1 MVSTRKVRSWGV
13 VLISVIALAAAT
25 LAQTSDTIKAGYSK
39 AEHRIV
45 MRDGVKLF
53 TTVYAPKDTSQ
64 SYPILLTRTP
74 YSVAPYGPDAYRD
87 SLGPSSTF
95 IDERYIFV
103 YQDVRGRFMSEGNF
117 QWMTPYKPRK
127 SGPTDVD
134 ESTDTYDT
142 IEWLLKNIPHNNGRV
157 GMWGISFP
165 GHYAAQAIIDAHPAL
180 KAASPQAPMGD
191 NWFGDDMHHN
201 GAFWL
206 PHAFNFI
213 SQFGLQPPVPTM
225 QNGPTFVHGT
235 PDGYKFFLEMG
246 PLANANTKYLHG
258 KVRIWN
264 EWMEHGDY
272 DSYWQA
278 QNIPQYMTHVKPA
291 VLIVGGWF
299 DAEDLWGPLHIYKSI
314 EDNNAQNS
322 NTIVMGPWFHGGWAR
337 SDGESLGNVSFG
349 SKTSIYY
356 RENIELPF
364 FNYYLKGKGSLNLP
378 EAYVFETGSNQW
390 RKYDHWPPLST
401 KVDTLY
407 IAGKGRLAFQAPPGN
422 ETKKYDEYVS
432 DPARPVP
439 FINQVNIG
447 MTREYMVDDQ
457 RFAAAR
463 PDVVVYQ
470 TDVLTEDVSIAG
482 PLNVDLLVSTSGT
495 DSDYVVKLIDVFP
508 DDAQDTRF
516 VEAGEHLGGYQMLIR
531 GEPMRARYR
540 NSWSKPEPMQPNTA
554 TKVAWEMPDINHT
567 FLKGHRI
574 MLQIQSSWFPLVD
587 RNPQKFVNIYKAT
600 EADFQKATERVYW
613 GSRLTV
619 RRLAAER
626 R

>member
-1 MVSTRKVRSWGV
+1 MVSTRKVRSWGA
-13 VLISVIALAAAT
+13 VLISVIALAIAT
-25 LAQTSDTIKAGYSK
+25 LGQTSDTIKAGYSK

-53 TTVYAPKDTSQ
+53 TTVYIPKDTSQ

-74 YSVAPYGPDAYRD
+74 YSVAPYGPDVYRD
-87 SLGPSSTF
+87 SLGSSAAF
-95 IDERYIFV
+95 IDEKYIFV

-180 KAASPQAPMGD
+180 KAVSPQAPMGD

-235 PDGYKFFLEMG
+235 PDGYKFFLDMG
-246 PLANANTKYLHG
+246 PLANANNKYLHG

-314 EDNNAQNS
+314 EDHNAQNS

-337 SDGESLGNVSFG
+337 SEGESLGNVSFG

-364 FNYYLKGKGSLNLP
+364 FNYYLKGKGSLSLP

-390 RKYDHWPPLST
+390 RKYDRWPPMST
-401 KVDTLY
+401 KVDTFY
-407 IAGKGRLAFQAPPGN
+407 IAGKGRLAFQAPPAS

-457 RFAAAR
+457 RFAATR
-463 PDVVVYQ
+463 PDVLVYQ

-531 GEPMRARYR
+531 GEPMRAKYR
-540 NSWSKPEPMQPNTA
+540 NSWSKPEPMQPNMP

-587 RNPQKFVNIYKAT
+587 RNPQKFVNIYKAS
-600 EADFQKATERVYW
+600 EADFQKAIERVYW

>member
-1 MVSTRKVRSWGV
+1 
-13 VLISVIALAAAT
+13 
-25 LAQTSDTIKAGYSK
+25 
-39 AEHRIV
+39 
-45 MRDGVKLF
+45 
-53 TTVYAPKDTSQ
+53 
-64 SYPILLTRTP
+64 
-74 YSVAPYGPDAYRD
+74 
-87 SLGPSSTF
+87 
-95 IDERYIFV
+95 
-103 YQDVRGRFMSEGNF
+103 
-117 QWMTPYKPRK
+117 
-127 SGPTDVD
+127 
-134 ESTDTYDT
+134 
-142 IEWLLKNIPHNNGRV
+142 
-157 GMWGISFP
+157 
-165 GHYAAQAIIDAHPAL
+165 
-180 KAASPQAPMGD
+180 MGD

-213 SQFGLQPPVPTM
+213 STFGLQPPVPTM
-225 QNGPTFVHGT
+225 QNGPPFAHGT

-246 PLANANTKYLHG
+246 PLANANNKYLHG

-272 DSYWQA
+272 DSYWRA

-314 EDNNAQNS
+314 EEHNSQNS
-322 NTIVMGPWFHGGWAR
+322 STIVMGPWFHGGWAR
-337 SDGESLGNVSFG
+337 SDGESLGNVIFG
-349 SKTSIYY
+349 SKTSLYY

-390 RKYDHWPPLST
+390 RKYDHWPPPST
-401 KVDTLY
+401 RVDNLY
-407 IAGKGRLAFQAPPGN
+407 IAGKGRLAFQAPAAADA
-422 ETKKYDEYVS
+422 KKYDEYVS

-463 PDVVVYQ
+463 PDVLVYQ
-470 TDVLTEDVSIAG
+470 TDLLTEDVSIAG
-482 PLNVDLLVSTSGT
+482 PLNVELVASTSGT
-495 DSDYVVKLIDVFP
+495 DSDYIVKLIDVFP

-516 VEAGEHLGGYQMLIR
+516 VQAGEHLGGYQMLIR
-531 GEPMRARYR
+531 GEPMRAKYR
-540 NSWSKPEPMQPNTA
+540 NSWSKPEPMQPNTP

-574 MLQIQSSWFPLVD
+574 MLQIQSTWFPLVD

-600 EADFQKATERVYW
+600 EADFQKATERIYF
-613 GSRLTV
+613 GSRVTV
-619 RRLAAER
+619 RRLGDSKKN
-626 R
+626 